1 MKVINLEELKLDEA
15 SEVFYEVEEFSG
27 RVIELPA
34 GGSMPPCE
42 MDSYVLFYVI
52 SGEIEVTVGED
63 KTILKEGSS
72 MVTEPATL
80 SMETGEGVRILGVQV
95 ATIEA

>member
-1 MKVINLEELKLDEA
+1 MKVTNLEDFEPEEA

-27 RVIELPA
+27 RVIELPP

-52 SGEIEVTVGED
+52 SGETEVTVGED
-63 KTILKEGSS
+63 KTILHEGSS
-72 MVTEPATL
+72 VVTEPATL

-95 ATIEA
+95 GTMEA

>member
-1 MKVINLEELKLDEA
+1 MKVTNLEELKPDEA
-15 SEVFYEVEEFSG
+15 SEVFYEVDEFSG
-27 RVIELPA
+27 RVIELPP

-52 SGEIEVTVGED
+52 SGETEVTVGED
-63 KTILKEGSS
+63 KTVLQEGSS

-80 SMETGEGVRILGVQV
+80 SMETEEEAKILGVQI
-95 ATIEA
+95 AIADI